1 MKNIKKLHR
10 LLVGFKGTEMIV
22 IYVDNFDRATFFYR
36 LAKGMNEKKFLF
48 YTTKYSVYCFLKKD
62 FEVTL
67 FNEND
72 NHVNNCNDM
81 PSETD
86 FLNLTYV
93 YRGSQSV
100 AHAKKVYMMIRD
112 ELALSQ
118 LNYQEI
124 EVAIVFNG
132 NSASQKAFID
142 HFSNKDVKTLFCEI
156 SNLPGKVIF
165 DPLGVNAKSSLF
177 LEAQRL
183 DKLESID
190 IEEHQR
196 WVEVYENYKNN
207 PIPQG
212 KLEPKFIKAYLLDY
226 FSSLLGQGTRE
237 EDKVSLIKKITSVL
251 KLFKSKSSSN
261 LIFDSADLSC
271 DYIFFPTQVR
281 YDSQLILNSDIDNQ
295 QAIEQAAV
303 LASERNCKLYVK
315 IHPAETDP
323 NILKDYISLKNK
335 YNFSI
340 VNSNTTELIKN
351 AKVVVTI
358 NSTVGLEALIYN
370 KELKVYG
377 RAIYSDFDFSRVL
390 SYIHNYLVDFDYF
403 SDELINKKEFNKL
416 LTLASK

>member
-1 MKNIKKLHR
+1 
-10 LLVGFKGTEMIV
+10 MIV

-36 LAKGMNEKKFLF
+36 LAKGIKEKKFLF
-48 YTTKYSVYCFLKKD
+48 YTTKYSVYSFLKKD
-62 FEVTL
+62 FEVVL
-67 FNEND
+67 FNANEKNIS
-72 NHVNNCNDM
+72 NCNDM
-81 PSETD
+81 PSDTD

-100 AHAKKVYMMIRD
+100 EYAKKVYTMIRD
-112 ELALSQ
+112 SLALTQ
-118 LNYQEI
+118 LNYQEV

-142 HFSNKDVKTLFCEI
+142 HFSNKNVKTLFCEI

-165 DPLGVNAKSSLF
+165 DQLGVNAKSSLF
-177 LEAQRL
+177 FDAQKL
-183 DKLESID
+183 DTFASVNVED
-190 IEEHQR
+190 HQR
-196 WVEVYENYKNN
+196 WVKDYENYKNN

-212 KLEPKFIKAYLLDY
+212 KLEPKFIKAYVLDY
-226 FSSLLGQGTRE
+226 FSSLLGKGTRE
-237 EDKVSLIKKITSVL
+237 EDKISLIKKITSVL
-251 KLFKSKSSSN
+251 TLFKSKSSSD
-261 LIFDSADLSC
+261 LIFDNADLNC

-281 YDSQLILNSDIDNQ
+281 YDSQLILNSDINNQ
-295 QAIEQAAV
+295 QAIEKAV
-303 LASERNCKLYVK
+303 ALAKERNCMLYVK

-323 NILKDYISLKNK
+323 EILRDYVLLKEK
-335 YNFSI
+335 YDFLI
-340 VNSNTTELIKN
+340 VNSNTTELIKQ

-403 SDELINKKEFNKL
+403 SDELISEKEFNKL
-416 LTLASK
+416 LALASK

>member
-1 MKNIKKLHR
+1 
-10 LLVGFKGTEMIV
+10 MIV

-36 LAKGMNEKKFLF
+36 LAKGIKEKKFLF
-48 YTTKYSVYCFLKKD
+48 YTTKYSVYSFLKKD
-62 FEVTL
+62 FEVVF
-67 FNEND
+67 FNANEKNIS
-72 NHVNNCNDM
+72 NCNDM
-81 PSETD
+81 PSDTD

-100 AHAKKVYMMIRD
+100 EYAKKVYTMIRD
-112 ELALSQ
+112 SLALTQ
-118 LNYQEI
+118 LNYQEV

-142 HFSNKDVKTLFCEI
+142 HFSNKNVKTLFCEI

-165 DPLGVNAKSSLF
+165 DRLGVNAKSSLF
-177 LEAQRL
+177 FDAQKL
-183 DKLESID
+183 DTFASVNVED
-190 IEEHQR
+190 HQR
-196 WVEVYENYKNN
+196 WVKDYENYKNN

-212 KLEPKFIKAYLLDY
+212 KLEPKFIKAYVLDY
-226 FSSLLGQGTRE
+226 FSSLLGKGTRE
-237 EDKVSLIKKITSVL
+237 EDKISLIKKITSVL
-251 KLFKSKSSSN
+251 TLFKSKSSSD
-261 LIFDSADLSC
+261 LIFDNADLNC

-281 YDSQLILNSDIDNQ
+281 YDSQLILNSDINNQ
-295 QAIEQAAV
+295 QAIEKAV
-303 LASERNCKLYVK
+303 ALAKERNCMLYVK

-323 NILKDYISLKNK
+323 EILRDYVLLKEK
-335 YNFSI
+335 YDFLI
-340 VNSNTTELIKN
+340 VNSNTTELIKQ

-403 SDELINKKEFNKL
+403 SDELISEKEFNKL
-416 LTLASK
+416 LALASK